1 MRHVSQL
8 GTPRELPSQG
18 PKTKIYGS
26 LGFKLVIASMVL
38 ALVTIGLGGVVVY
51 KVSEDAIKVDSRHSA
66 RQLALEL
73 ATLKPT
79 GAAGSQLL
87 ADLLTSRKVET
98 FGAAWVMDKNGFL
111 IAHMD
116 PKFRNM
122 VEAQTYIG
130 DTFVNLNVVEQPVQ
144 QLGEKNIVH
153 KAKLQELIEKFDG
166 GFGTYN
172 FLGDNKIIAFRVVKD
187 PGWLVAV
194 DQPISTAFSELSRIK
209 KVIVT
214 TCVVIAVLVF
224 GFTWFAVRIIIKP
237 YYREQEESNLRLE
250 MMNRELESSRRKLE
264 KAGNSLTRL
273 YDLSIAMQYSGFL
286 ESHLPL
292 VLGVAQER
300 FEVDRI
306 LLMMPDEAGKVLR
319 CKASVGNVFE
329 SEEKI
334 FVPISLE
341 GGALARSFISKQ
353 TIYCDGATPVPEE
366 LMVRPPYDRIR
377 SLRTKAFAVFPLLTK
392 EKVIGV
398 LGVDNKMSR
407 RPLTKEDVES
417 IENFA
422 YKMASLID
430 NTLYLQS
437 IRKAAQEMEN
447 RDRLTGLFHL
457 RYVRGLAEGFVNAAV
472 RDRVPFSMALVYLAN
487 FKEYNELNGYQRGDF
502 VLQKTAELLRGQEVM
517 GVVPAR
523 CYGATFLALFPGKN
537 EEQGKYLAAQFVKE
551 FDQFS
556 FYGEKRLSGG
566 KLVVKISTAEYPR
579 DSGKSFD
586 EFFAGFEAV

>member
-1 MRHVSQL
+1 MSRIDA
-8 GTPRELPSQG
+8 PPERQG
-18 PKTKIYGS
+18 IDQKTRIYGS
-26 LGFKLVIASMVL
+26 LGFKLVIASMLL
-38 ALVTIGLGGVVVY
+38 ALITIGLGGVVVY
-51 KVSEDAIKVDSRHSA
+51 KVSEDAIKVDSQRNA
-66 RQLALEL
+66 RQLALEVTTIQ
-73 ATLKPT
+73 A
-79 GAAGSQLL
+79 GRSVGSQLL
-87 ADLLTSRKVET
+87 VDLLTSQKVET
-98 FGAAWVMDKNGFL
+98 FGAAWIMDKNGFL

-130 DTFVNLNVVEQPVQ
+130 DTYVNLNVVEQPVQ

-153 KAKLQELIEKFDG
+153 KAKLQELLERFDG

-172 FLGDNKIIAFRVVKD
+172 FLGDNKIIAFRVMKD
-187 PGWLVAV
+187 RGWLVAV
-194 DQPISTAFSELSRIK
+194 DQPITTAFSELSRIK

-214 TCVVIAVLVF
+214 TCLVIAVLVF

-250 MMNRELESSRRKLE
+250 MMNRELESSRKKLE

-300 FEVDRI
+300 FDVDRI
-306 LLMMPDEAGKVLR
+306 LLMMPDDEGKLLR

-334 FVPISLE
+334 FVPITMD
-341 GGALARSFISKQ
+341 GGGLARAFLSRQ
-353 TIYCDGATPVPEE
+353 TIFCDGTRPVPEE
-366 LMVRPPYDRIR
+366 LLVRSPYDRIR
-377 SLRTKAFAVFPLLTK
+377 SLRTKAFAVFPLVTK

-407 RPLTKEDVES
+407 RPLTKEDVDS

-430 NTLYLQS
+430 NTLYMQS

-447 RDRLTGLFHL
+447 RDRLTGLFHI
-457 RYVRGLAEGFVNAAV
+457 RHVRALAEGYVNSSV
-472 RDRVPFSMALVYLAN
+472 RDRVPFAMALIYLTN

-502 VLQKTAELLRGQEVM
+502 VLQKTAELLKGQEVM

-523 CYGATFLALFPGKN
+523 CYGATFLALYPGKN
-537 EEQGKYLAAQFVKE
+537 EEQGKYLAAQFAKE
-551 FDQFS
+551 FDHFS
-556 FYGEKRLSGG
+556 FYGEKSLSAG
-566 KLVVKISTAEYPR
+566 KLVAKIATIEYPR
-579 DSGKSFD
+579 ESGKNFD
-586 EFFAGFEAV
+586 EFFAVLESV

>member
-1 MRHVSQL
+1 MSQL
-8 GTPRELPSQG
+8 GTPGELPGQDT
-18 PKTKIYGS
+18 KTGVYGS
-26 LGFKLVIASMVL
+26 LGFKLLIASMVL

-51 KVSEDAIKVDSRHSA
+51 KVSEDAIKVDAQRTA
-66 RQLALEL
+66 RQLALEV
-73 ATLKPT
+73 ATLKPV
-79 GAAGSQLL
+79 GAPGTQLL
-87 ADLLTSRKVET
+87 MDLLASQKVET
-98 FGAAWVMDKNGFL
+98 FGAAWIMDRNGFL

-130 DTFVNLNVVEQPVQ
+130 DTYVNLNVVEQPVQ

-153 KAKLQELIEKFDG
+153 KAKLQELAEKFDG

-187 PGWLVAV
+187 RGWLIAV

-214 TCVVIAVLVF
+214 TCVVIAFLVF
-224 GFTWFAVRIIIKP
+224 GFTWFAIRVIIRP
-237 YYREQEESNLRLE
+237 YYRVQEESNQRLE
-250 MMNRELESSRRKLE
+250 MMNRELEASRRKLE
-264 KAGNSLTRL
+264 KAGNSLNRL

-300 FEVDRI
+300 FDVDRI
-306 LLMMPDEAGKVLR
+306 LLMMPDEEGKILR
-319 CKASVGNVFE
+319 CRASVGNVFE

-341 GGALARSFISKQ
+341 GGALARAFISKQ
-353 TIYCDGATPVPEE
+353 TIYFAGDGPVPEDFK
-366 LMVRPPYDRIR
+366 VRPPYDRVR
-377 SLRTKAFAVFPLLTK
+377 SLRTKAFAVFPLMTK

-407 RPLTKEDVES
+407 RPMTREDVES
-417 IENFA
+417 IDNFA

-430 NTLYLQS
+430 NTLYMQS

-457 RYVRGLAEGFVNAAV
+457 RYARGLAEGYVNAAV
-472 RDRVPFSMALVYLAN
+472 RERVPFSMAHVYLTN

-502 VLQKTAELLRGQEVM
+502 VLQKTSELLKGQEVM

-523 CYGATFLALFPGKN
+523 CYGATFLALYPGKN

-566 KLVVKISTAEYPR
+566 KLIAKISTAEFPR
-579 DSGKSFD
+579 ESGESFD
-586 EFFAGFEAV
+586 EFFAALEAF